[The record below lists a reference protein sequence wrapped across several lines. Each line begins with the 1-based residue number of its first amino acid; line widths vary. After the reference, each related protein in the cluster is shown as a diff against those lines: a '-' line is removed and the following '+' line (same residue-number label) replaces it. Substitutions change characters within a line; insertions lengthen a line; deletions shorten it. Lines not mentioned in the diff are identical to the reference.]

1 MFSLEDLVQNGMME
15 QKEPLIVGSRKEL
28 RKLCEEWGIANQRMI
43 GNQFSAI
50 VTFLKRGDKYS
61 MECVERIITEAQ
73 QDKGVTYL

>member
-28 RKLCEEWGIANQRMI
+28 RKLCEEWGITNQRMI

-50 VTFLKRGDKYS
+50 VLS
-61 MECVERIITEAQ
+61 
-73 QDKGVTYL
+73 